1 MRQVLISVLLLA
13 IHSKHPSSRCLMLVP
28 QRLHV
33 TRRSLT
39 GLLSGCCSFKHIA
52 YSQESGERSKE
63 AARFNRFD
71 EVSPFTCQ
79 ELDSLEAV
87 PFSRS

>member
-13 IHSKHPSSRCLMLVP
+13 IHSKHPCSRCSMLAP

-39 GLLSGCCSFKHIA
+39 ALFSGCCSSKYMA

-63 AARFNRFD
+63 AVCSVQSGR
-71 EVSPFTCQ
+71 
-79 ELDSLEAV
+79 
-87 PFSRS
+87 